1 MLKML
6 LLKNPVVLSIIA
18 ALVVY
23 AIVYRSTVEEND
35 SFVGYDQSSLVY
47 AVFVGAFVYLGFN
60 HFTKSTTTT
69 NTNAVGGSAVGAE
82 TNTRIINGEN
92 VMVAPYS
99 ST

>member
-1 MLKML
+1 ML

-18 ALVVY
+18 SLVVY
-23 AIVYRSTVEEND
+23 AIIYRSTVEETD

-47 AVFVGAFVYLGFN
+47 AVFVGAFVYVGVNSL
-60 HFTKSTTTT
+60 TKATTTT
-69 NTNAVGGSAVGAE
+69 TAAAAATVGAD
-82 TNTRIINGEN
+82 TRIINGEN